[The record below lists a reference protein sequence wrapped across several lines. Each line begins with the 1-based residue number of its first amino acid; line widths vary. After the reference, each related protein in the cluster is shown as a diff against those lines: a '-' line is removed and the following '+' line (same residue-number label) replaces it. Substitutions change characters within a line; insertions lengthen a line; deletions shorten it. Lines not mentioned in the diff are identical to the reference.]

1 MYENI
6 INKIEEITY
15 SQTVLNTINAFYVFI
30 VNNDGEQV
38 TLITNGI
45 PTYQGQRTSANTP
58 RRVEKVPV
66 PLIPNVWNPIALTS
80 LEITEEMITN
90 NRIFLGYVL

>member
-15 SQTVLNTINAFYVFI
+15 SQTVDNKYEPFYVFI
-30 VNNDGEQV
+30 SNNDGEQI
-38 TLITNGI
+38 TLITNGT
-45 PTYQGQRTSANTP
+45 PTYQGRGGSANTP
-58 RRVEKVPV
+58 RSVKEVPV
-66 PLIPNVWNPIALTS
+66 PLISNVWNPIALTS

>member
-15 SQTVLNTINAFYVFI
+15 SQTVDNKYEPFYVFI
-30 VNNDGEQV
+30 SNNDGEQI
-38 TLITNGI
+38 TLITNGT
-45 PTYQGQRTSANTP
+45 PTYQGREGSANTP
-58 RRVEKVPV
+58 RRVNEVPV
-66 PLIPNVWNPIALTS
+66 PLISNVWNPIALTS